1 MSQSVFR
8 CSGEIRIIFPD
19 LKTSLI
25 VSDFTIS
32 VYDSS
37 CNSLFFGLIY
47 WPPKAGRDN
56 KQYMEKENMKKCVQ
70 TRELHELPYTEMVK
84 YGDYLTRLWNCIY
97 KLHENYIITKVTKH
111 SGIASGSPTLH
122 CFIKFANITS
132 HQGNKPKKMLIL
144 LLITGTCPLP

>member
-1 MSQSVFR
+1 
-8 CSGEIRIIFPD
+8 
-19 LKTSLI
+19 
-25 VSDFTIS
+25 
-32 VYDSS
+32 
-37 CNSLFFGLIY
+37 
-47 WPPKAGRDN
+47 
-56 KQYMEKENMKKCVQ
+56 MKKCVQ

-144 LLITGTCPLP
+144 LLITGTCPLPTPVKKLTLYMTKCCYCVIHDFSDLLYVVRK